1 MNNLTKLLLKNVTIS
16 FWEEL
21 GWMAAGAA
29 TDRYISNRRA
39 RKNLANGYRTVIME
53 DEYGNLWEVQVQL
66 MSLHLLNVVQNNPKE
81 FMTLF
86 AGIILA
92 DEVVDDDEIE
102 YCYDLTKT
110 MYDHNYSIEEFK
122 NDINNFK
129 EEEIENCCKVIIDNL
144 DTDNE
149 KSHDDIRLDYEF
161 FIVALIILGLSD
173 FEIDD
178 KEMNFLIKVSS
189 FFNISENKVKSLVSE
204 TIEASKT
211 EKQ

>member
-39 RKNLANGYRTVIME
+39 RNNLANGYRTVIME

-189 FFNISENKVKSLVSE
+189 YFNISENKVKSLVSE

>member
-1 MNNLTKLLLKNVTIS
+1 
-16 FWEEL
+16 
-21 GWMAAGAA
+21 
-29 TDRYISNRRA
+29 
-39 RKNLANGYRTVIME
+39 
-53 DEYGNLWEVQVQL
+53 

-189 FFNISENKVKSLVSE
+189 YFNISENKVKSLVSE